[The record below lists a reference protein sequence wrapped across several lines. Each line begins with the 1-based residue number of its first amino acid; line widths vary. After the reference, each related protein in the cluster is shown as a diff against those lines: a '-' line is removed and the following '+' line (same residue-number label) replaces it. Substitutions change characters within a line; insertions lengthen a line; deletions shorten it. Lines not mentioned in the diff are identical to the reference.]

1 MKFVM
6 KIKLEKHFYPQI
18 ETMSIIS
25 SYLYNEIN
33 YRIRQN
39 YLNHQKNE
47 KSDKNIFYSKAYVN
61 FKESEFYQEI
71 KKLNNYKQLPNSIRQ
86 NTAINLHDNYV
97 SFFELLSL
105 KQKNKYKE
113 KVNLPHYK
121 KRGINSV
128 RNRRL

>member
-47 KSDKNIFYSKAYVN
+47 KRDKNIFYSKAYMN
-61 FKESEFYQEI
+61 FKESEFYQEV
-71 KKLNNYKQLPNSIRQ
+71 KKLNNYKQFLPIK
-86 NTAINLHDNYV
+86 TI
-97 SFFELLSL
+97 F
-105 KQKNKYKE
+105 
-113 KVNLPHYK
+113 
-121 KRGINSV
+121 
-128 RNRRL
+128 